1 MVGHSSH
8 HRRDSLA
15 VPLPQGTRLATEIH
29 SSRAGALLLQADGQ
43 MLSLDSLEATPAP
56 RGHVLGLAAG
66 PTYLHLDAGEFL
78 VTWPNSTETL
88 LTGLERVRSGAF
100 ACDAERCYLI
110 DANTTHSRLLGVS
123 ANTAIQVQ
131 LKLL

>member
-66 PTYLHLDAGEFL
+66 PTYLHLDGGEFL
-78 VTWPNSTETL
+78 VTWPNATETPL
-88 LTGLERVRSGAF
+88 SGLERVRVGAF
-100 ACDAERCYLI
+100 ACEAEACYLL
-110 DANTTHSRLLGVS
+110 DNNQTHDRVWTVS
-123 ANTAIQVQ
+123 TATAQVRS
-131 LKLL
+131 KFY